1 MNVEIR
7 EVEGISV
14 AEIEAAMSGP
24 VWAKVGRRWNTGGG
38 GFTETVWSLHTGEP
52 ASTGKFA
59 PLVADSPSEGPV
71 VNALTR
77 AVAFNANR
85 GGVLMRSHRT
95 REFSGY
101 GTLCRRSSR
110 LTRALLLCDSSSR
123 TATNKDP
130 RFGGVF
136 YFR

>member
-1 MNVEIR
+1 MIAAQTTEEVMNVEIR
-7 EVEGISV
+7 EVEGVSV

-24 VWAKVGRRWNTGGG
+24 VWAKVGLRWNTGGG
-38 GFTETVWSLHTGEP
+38 GFMETVWSLHTGEP

-85 GGVLMRSHRT
+85 GGRFDAFAS
-95 REFSGY
+95 
-101 GTLCRRSSR
+101 
-110 LTRALLLCDSSSR
+110 
-123 TATNKDP
+123 DP
-130 RFGGVF
+130 RIQRVWDAVEAVEPPPKGVVVV
-136 YFR
+136 RLQ